1 MALRNICCQR
11 FLIIISF
18 HRFVV
23 AALVLYIKAV
33 VEVCI
38 LSYFSQARGVY
49 AVIISFDNVPD
60 AIG

>member
-1 MALRNICCQR
+1 MASLNICCQQ
-11 FLIIISF
+11 FLIISF
-18 HRFVV
+18 HRFV
-23 AALVLYIKAV
+23 AALVVYIKAM

-49 AVIISFDNVPD
+49 VVIISFDNVPD